1 MEIPEKTTL
10 TQSMIVTEKDTA
22 MQYGS
27 GLLNVYA
34 TPAMIAFMENT
45 AHMSVGQFLI
55 EEETTVGI
63 EISVKHLKATSLGGK
78 VTCESVLMNVDG
90 RKLTFSV
97 KAWDENGIIGEGKHN
112 RFIVNKEKFMSKI
125 LL

>member
-1 MEIPEKTTL
+1 MEIPKKTTL

-27 GLLNVYA
+27 GLLDVYA

-45 AHMSVGQFLI
+45 THKSVGQFLP

-63 EISVKHLKATSLGGK
+63 EISVKHLKATPLGGK
-78 VTCESVLMNVDG
+78 VTCESVLINIDG

-97 KAWDENGIIGEGKHN
+97 KAWDENGIIGEGKHE
-112 RFIVNKEKFMSKI
+112 RFIVNKEKFMAKI
-125 LL
+125 ML

>member
-27 GLLNVYA
+27 GLLDVYA

-45 AHMSVGQFLI
+45 AHKSVGQFLP

-63 EISVKHLKATSLGGK
+63 EISVKHLKATPLGGK

-97 KAWDENGIIGEGKHN
+97 KAWDENGIIGEGKHD
-112 RFIVNKEKFMSKI
+112 RFIVNKEKFMLKI